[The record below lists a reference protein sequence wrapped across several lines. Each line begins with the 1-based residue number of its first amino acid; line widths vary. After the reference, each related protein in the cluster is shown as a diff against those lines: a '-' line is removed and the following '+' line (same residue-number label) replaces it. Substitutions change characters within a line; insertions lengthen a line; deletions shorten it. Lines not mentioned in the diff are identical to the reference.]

1 MYQLTSAGGMNMG
14 TPDTCNTPTPAG
26 PVPVPYPNIS
36 TGSAANP
43 ATTTLTVLTD
53 GMPSFNQMTMIPMS
67 QGDEAGVNL
76 GVVSGMVM
84 GPTTFIMGSMTVFKE
99 GAPCQRLTSTTGHN
113 GVSMNCPGTAVAP
126 SQVIVLILS

>member
-1 MYQLTSAGGMNMG
+1 MG

-26 PVPVPYPNIS
+26 PVPIPYPNTS
-36 TGSAANP
+36 TGAAANP

-53 GMPSFNQMTMIPMS
+53 GMPSFNQMTMITMS
-67 QGDEAGVNL
+67 QGDEPGVNL

-84 GPTTFIMGSMTVFKE
+84 GPTTFIQGSMTVFKE

-113 GVSMNCPGTAVAP
+113 GVAMNCPGTCLAP